1 MCIRD
6 SLEGEDGRELLPGR
20 AESDEDA
27 YRELPAPDVGDRVL
41 SLIHI
46 SEPTSPY

>member
-1 MCIRD
+1 MTGGKLTTYRLMAEQTVD
-6 SLEGEDGRELLPGR
+6 RVFKFLARPR
-20 AESDEDA
+20 AA
-27 YRELPAPDVGDRVL
+27 CRTAAVL